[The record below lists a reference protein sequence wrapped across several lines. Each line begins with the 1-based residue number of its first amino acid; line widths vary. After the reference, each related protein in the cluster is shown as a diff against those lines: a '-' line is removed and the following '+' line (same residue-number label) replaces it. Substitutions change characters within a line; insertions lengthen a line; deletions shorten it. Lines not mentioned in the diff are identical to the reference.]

1 MTRVLSRLPALPGL
15 AARNR
20 VRGVR
25 VDTDGVRA
33 RSRQEV
39 VLDVHFDG
47 RRILSF
53 WLHRDGVEEEGGH
66 FFAWPK
72 TLREFLDGVAEVRVV
87 ATTSGEELFRG
98 EVTFGSGQGRVEV
111 VNRHGQP
118 ISLDKYLRRVVAF
131 DTRSREE
138 LEPMLDA
145 IEEVLAALGRVGIE
159 GFLAYGTLLGA
170 VREGQVIGND
180 SDADLGYVS
189 HLSHPVDVIRES
201 FRIQRELVAQ
211 GYRIT
216 RYSALAFKVDVEEAD
231 GTIRG
236 LDVFG
241 GFLMDGRLYL
251 MGEIGDPFEAS
262 WIFPL
267 GTTTLEGRVLPAPAD
282 PDKVL
287 TAMYGAS
294 WRVPDPA
301 FHFAPPVETVRRLN
315 GWFRGL
321 RVGRA
326 KWDRVYS
333 KKQPALPEEP
343 SSLLAWALE
352 REPDVA
358 SYADLGC
365 GRGSDVLVM
374 ARRGVPSVGLDFQPR
389 SYAEAAAL
397 DVPGADFWRCNLLE
411 LRDVL
416 PAGADLARRPGPRL
430 LTARHLVDTL
440 DPAARQHLYR
450 LARMA
455 LAGEGGGRLHLEFLA
470 RFGDDGYARTLH
482 VKRRRPRML
491 VAELERAG
499 ATIVHRET
507 IKVSDS
513 ARPSKVG
520 RLVVEWRR
528 GDG

>member
-1 MTRVLSRLPALPGL
+1 MTPALPKLPGL
-15 AARNR
+15 GFLDR
-20 VRGVR
+20 VGEVS
-25 VDTDGVRA
+25 VDDEGVRA

-53 WLHRDGVEEEGGH
+53 WLQRDGVEEGNGW
-66 FFAWPK
+66 FFAWPR
-72 TLREFLDGVAEVRVV
+72 TLREFLDGVADVRVV
-87 ATTSGEELFRG
+87 VTTTGEELWHR
-98 EVTFGSGQGRVEV
+98 EVSFGSGRGRVEV

-131 DTRSREE
+131 DTRSPEE

-145 IEEVLAALGRVGIE
+145 IDEVLRALKDVGID

-170 VREGQVIGND
+170 VRGGKVIGND

-189 HLSHPVDVIRES
+189 RSTHPVDVIRES
-201 FRIQRELVAQ
+201 FRIQRELVEH

-241 GFLMDGRLYL
+241 GFLMAGRLYL
-251 MGEIGDPFEAS
+251 MGEIGDPFEES
-262 WIFPL
+262 WILPL
-267 GTTTLEGRVLPAPAD
+267 GTTTLEGRPFPAPAD
-282 PDKVL
+282 PDRML

-301 FHFAPPVETVRRLN
+301 FHFAPPLETIRRLN

-321 RVGRA
+321 RVGRS

-333 KKQPALPEEP
+333 RKQPALPSEP
-343 SSLLAWALE
+343 SPFLAWAVE
-352 REPDVA
+352 REPGAA
-358 SYADLGC
+358 SYVDLGC
-365 GRGSDVLVM
+365 GRGSDVLWM
-374 ARRGVPSVGLDFQPR
+374 AGRGVPSVGLDFQPR
-389 SYAEAAAL
+389 SYAAAAAREA
-397 DVPGADFWRCNLLE
+397 PGAEFWRCNLLE

-416 PAGADLARRPGPRL
+416 PAGAELARRPGPRL
-430 LTARHLVDTL
+430 LVARHLVDTL
-440 DPAARQHLYR
+440 DRPAREHLYR

-470 RFGDDGYARTLH
+470 RFGDDGYAKGLH

-507 IKVSDS
+507 IRVTDS
-513 ARPSKVG
+513 PKSTKVG